1 MLISHVYAV
10 AMKTLHVL
18 LKGMSEPVTLEVE
31 KIVDDDNELT
41 LTAFD
46 AEGKKIG
53 FFNKGEVFG
62 FWTTK

>member
-53 FFNKGEVFG
+53 LFNKSEVAG

>member
-10 AMKTLHVL
+10 AMKKLHVL
-18 LKGMSEPVTLEVE
+18 LKGMSEPVTLEAE

-46 AEGKKIG
+46 TEGKKIG
-53 FFNKGEVFG
+53 LFNKSEIAG